1 MNHGINVDGLELF
14 YEHYGPQ
21 RGYLVGEHKVGRWRG
36 EHTETI
42 TLNKNEEIKAI
53 ETGID
58 LRRIM
63 ASSIKSPSSR
73 TEEGFRIPAF
83 TGEEKTDQRKTI
95 EAPRVRGIFGRTG
108 ALVHA
113 LGLSYLA
120 LATDAK
126 SREYLLAMEPY
137 LFPDYDYGIIK

>member
-1 MNHGINVDGLELF
+1 
-14 YEHYGPQ
+14 
-21 RGYLVGEHKVGRWRG
+21 
-36 EHTETI
+36 
-42 TLNKNEEIKAI
+42 
-53 ETGID
+53 
-58 LRRIM
+58 M
-63 ASSIKSPSSR
+63 ASSVKSPSSR

-83 TGEEKTDQRKTI
+83 TGEAKTDQRKTI

>member
-1 MNHGINVDGLELF
+1 M
-14 YEHYGPQ
+14 
-21 RGYLVGEHKVGRWRG
+21 
-36 EHTETI
+36 
-42 TLNKNEEIKAI
+42 
-53 ETGID
+53 
-58 LRRIM
+58 
-63 ASSIKSPSSR
+63 
-73 TEEGFRIPAF
+73 
-83 TGEEKTDQRKTI
+83 
-95 EAPRVRGIFGRTG
+95 RGIFGRTG